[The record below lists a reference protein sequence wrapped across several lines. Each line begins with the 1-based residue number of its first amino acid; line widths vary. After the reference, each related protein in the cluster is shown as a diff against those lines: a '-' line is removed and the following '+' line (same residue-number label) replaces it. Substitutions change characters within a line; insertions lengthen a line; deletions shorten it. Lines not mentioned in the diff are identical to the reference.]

1 MSIPKPYKIKLNNP
15 QKYKGDPNNV
25 WIRSSWELRVL
36 RWMDSNPD
44 VLWFSS
50 EELVIPYYS
59 PIDERMHRYFP
70 DFVMNVRKKD
80 GSTMI
85 YVIEVKPEY
94 QTKLPTQKRKT
105 KRYIQESAT
114 YIINQCKW
122 KAADIF
128 CQKKGWKFQIL
139 TEKDLGIK

>member
-1 MSIPKPYKIKLNNP
+1 MAYSGRFRPRNIK
-15 QKYKGDPNNV
+15 KYKGDHTN
-25 WIRSSWELRVL
+25 IFYRSSWECRVMTWL
-36 RWMDSNPD
+36 DENRDIISWA
-44 VLWFSS
+44 S
-50 EELVIPYYS
+50 EELTIPYKS
-59 PIDERMHRYFP
+59 PVDGRFHRYFP